1 MCWQHPTEKRDLKSE
16 QSSWVEAQEWNSF
29 DVIQTPASV
38 HPSILILRHPH
49 MLWAQDKI
57 QRSPQINRR
66 SFFNIPDESRS
77 GKSSSQQSS
86 RFPGVQGRCPRR
98 TPPHTHHHGQAEGHL
113 LHNGPWFQGP
123 FPLNR
128 FQGQMRISETSG
140 VHPKLQMWGLATKVM
155 TQIASLSDEPGQ
167 LVCSTGWEQ
176 ASETCLPVIFW
187 CVTIYPFIVP
197 EHSGAQETSARDDRG
212 LKLRTSLHHPE
223 GGHTDT
229 LSPPIVVSLPVVH
242 ESRREENT
250 ALKPAM
256 KTTPQR

>member
-86 RFPGVQGRCPRR
+86 RFPGVQGRCPGR
-98 TPPHTHHHGQAEGHL
+98 TPPHTHTTMDRLKAIFSTMDLDSKG
-113 LHNGPWFQGP
+113 
-123 FPLNR
+123 R
-128 FQGQMRISETSG
+128 
-140 VHPKLQMWGLATKVM
+140 
-155 TQIASLSDEPGQ
+155 SLWTGSRGRCGSQRQVGCIQSYRCEAWQ
-167 LVCSTGWEQ
+167 LKW
-176 ASETCLPVIFW
+176 W
-187 CVTIYPFIVP
+187 
-197 EHSGAQETSARDDRG
+197 
-212 LKLRTSLHHPE
+212 LK
-223 GGHTDT
+223 
-229 LSPPIVVSLPVVH
+229 
-242 ESRREENT
+242 
-250 ALKPAM
+250 
-256 KTTPQR
+256 